1 MIEALGGIFCFVTA
15 VVSFLYGTR
24 VAWVCGKKCQFKEDP
39 QNRKELLL
47 ECLPASTAI
56 YFFGFMVVF
65 GFLLDGFLT
74 IFILSLTSA
83 IILSHLVVTMAMPDL
98 KRKPTPR

>member
-1 MIEALGGIFCFVTA
+1 M
-15 VVSFLYGTR
+15 
-24 VAWVCGKKCQFKEDP
+24 
-39 QNRKELLL
+39 

-56 YFFGFMVVF
+56 YFFGFVIVF
-65 GFLLDGFLT
+65 NMFFDGFLT

-83 IILSHLVVTMAMPDL
+83 IILAHLVVTMAMPEL